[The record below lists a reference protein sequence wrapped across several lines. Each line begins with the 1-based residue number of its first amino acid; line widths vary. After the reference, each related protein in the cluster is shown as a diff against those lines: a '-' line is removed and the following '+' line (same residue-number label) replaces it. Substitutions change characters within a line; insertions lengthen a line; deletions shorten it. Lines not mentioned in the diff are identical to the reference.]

1 VADRLPGFG
10 SIRRSKW
17 RNERA
22 VDGVAKLL
30 RDTDRYGPIEA
41 AVVCLARTTAASLD
55 RLEHDELRSEHVIG
69 TVARVHLQA
78 LSVLRP
84 SMMPTGDAFDRMLD
98 ELSTAVRDPT
108 AP

>member
-1 VADRLPGFG
+1 VATRLPGFG
-10 SIRRSKW
+10 SIQRSRW

-41 AVVCLARTTAASLD
+41 AVVTLARTTAASLD
-55 RLEHDELRSEHVIG
+55 RLEHDDDRSEHVIG

-78 LSVLRP
+78 LTALRP
-84 SMMPTGDAFDRMLD
+84 NLMPTGDAFDRMLD
-98 ELSTAVRDPT
+98 ELSSAVRDPT